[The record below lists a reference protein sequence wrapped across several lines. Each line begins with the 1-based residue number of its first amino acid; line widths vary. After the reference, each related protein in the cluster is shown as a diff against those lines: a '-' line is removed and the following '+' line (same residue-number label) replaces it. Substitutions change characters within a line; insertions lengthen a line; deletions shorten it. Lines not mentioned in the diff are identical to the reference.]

1 MPKTEIY
8 FDHPQIN
15 REYLRWRKKLGA
27 ESEAETPHAES
38 SGDALTVAEVLR
50 AHFLIAQFFADEE
63 EGLGGIGPRDKTGDL
78 LHSAVSRQFTGF
90 GGERKWTDNFHIAAT
105 VLFGLIKNH
114 PFHDGN
120 KRTALL
126 SVMHLLEKQGYTAA
140 VEKRRLENFVVK
152 ISDNRHRREPLYKH
166 FRGDKTAADDADIHY
181 IASILKQRTRRF
193 DRSHRS
199 ITYRQLNGLLRPHGF
214 ELRNPR
220 NNQIGI
226 VRVQNAK
233 TIGHVGFPGMSRQ
246 VKKGNLKKVRQICQ
260 LWESDRVDT
269 KEFFNGAEG
278 MDFLLG
284 EYAEPLRRL
293 AGR

>member
-1 MPKTEIY
+1 MTKSESF

-15 REYLRWRKKLGA
+15 HEYIRWRKKIGA
-27 ESEAETPHAES
+27 DKPPAEIA
-38 SGDALTVAEVLR
+38 DIALSVGEVLR

-63 EGLGGIGPRDKTGDL
+63 EGLGGIGPRDKNGDL

-90 GGERKWTDNFHIAAT
+90 GDERKWTDNFHIAAT

-140 VEKRRLENFVVK
+140 VKKRQLENFIVA

-166 FRGDKTAADDADIHY
+166 FLGEQKAADDADIHY

-193 DRSHRS
+193 DRSRRS

-214 ELRNPR
+214 ELRNKHG
-220 NNQIGI
+220 NQIAI
-226 VRVQNAK
+226 VRIKDTQ

-246 VKKGNLKKVRQICQ
+246 LSHGDLKKVRKTCM
-260 LWESDRVDT
+260 LSEKDGYDS
-269 KEFFNGAEG
+269 KAFFNGAEG

-284 EYAEPLRRL
+284 EYTEPLRRL